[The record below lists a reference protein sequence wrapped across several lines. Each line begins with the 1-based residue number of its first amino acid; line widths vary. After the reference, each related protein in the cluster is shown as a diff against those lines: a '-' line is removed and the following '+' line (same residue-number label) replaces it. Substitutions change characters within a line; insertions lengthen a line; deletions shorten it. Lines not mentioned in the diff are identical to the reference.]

1 MTHPRGDGL
10 EIRIAAA
17 GDLPEFASLREQ
29 GYAIPAGRREQW
41 AEQMLT
47 SGRAERLLGA
57 YRDGHLVGM
66 LNVLAFQ
73 QWFGARPVP
82 MGGVASVVV
91 APEQRGLG
99 IAPRLLARSLELMA
113 ERGEVISTLGPATS
127 WVYRKCGW
135 EHGGLYGV
143 ANVRTADLVALAE
156 GASRERRA
164 VAADREGIVAA
175 YDRAAPGRPGFLA
188 RPSWRWDER
197 LIDGPHRYVYVV
209 ERDGRIDGYV
219 AYSQTAAVRGYTVWV
234 DDLVAADGETERTLW
249 RHLGAHAAQADR
261 VTVAGVPLDALALML
276 PEQTIRPVGQQ
287 VWMTRIVDAPGA
299 VARRGYPSGVRAAVE
314 FRLVDPMVAANDGC
328 WRLVVE
334 SGEGRLERVASSED
348 PDVEITING
357 FASLFTGWSTSAVL
371 VGAGAA
377 TGISPGVA
385 GDLDA
390 IFSGRVPTMCDDF

>member
-1 MTHPRGDGL
+1 VSSL
-10 EIRIAAA
+10 EVRVARD
-17 GDLPEFASLREQ
+17 GDLLDFAALREQ

-47 SGRAERLLGA
+47 TGLTERLLGA
-57 YRDGHLVGM
+57 YRDGRLVGM
-66 LNVLAFQ
+66 LNVLGLG
-73 QWFGARPVP
+73 QWFGARAVP

-91 APEQRGLG
+91 APEERGLG
-99 IAPRLLARSLELMA
+99 IAPRLLARALELMA

-143 ANVRTADLVALAE
+143 ASVRTSDLVALAE
-156 GASRERRA
+156 GSSRERRA
-164 VAADREGIVAA
+164 VASDRDGIIAA
-175 YDRAAPGRPGFLA
+175 YDRAAPLRPGFLA
-188 RPSWRWDER
+188 RPPWRWDEG
-197 LIDGPHRYVYVV
+197 LAEVPHHYVYVV
-209 ERDGRIDGYV
+209 ERDGRIEGYV
-219 AYSQTAAVRGYTVWV
+219 AYSQSGATLGYTVWV
-234 DDLVAADGETERTLW
+234 DDMVAVDVDTERTLW

-299 VARRGYPSGVRAAVE
+299 VAQRGYPSGLRAQVSL
-314 FRLVDPMVAANDGC
+314 RLADPMITANDGC

-334 SGEGRLERVASSED
+334 GGEGRLERLDGASD
-348 PDVEITING
+348 PEVEVTVNG

-371 VGAGAA
+371 VESGMAR
-377 TGISPGVA
+377 GISPLIA
-385 GDLDA
+385 SDLDA
-390 IFSGRVPTMCDDF
+390 IFSGRRPTMCDTF